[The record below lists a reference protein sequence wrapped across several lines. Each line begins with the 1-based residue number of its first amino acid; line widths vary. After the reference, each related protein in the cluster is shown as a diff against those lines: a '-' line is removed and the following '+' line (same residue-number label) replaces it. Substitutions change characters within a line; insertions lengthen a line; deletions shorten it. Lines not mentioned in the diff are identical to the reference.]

1 MVRADPRTL
10 PGMRFKIQ
18 RKLGFGLLAVSL
30 VALGALIAASS
41 ASAAGRPNIVLIQAD
56 DQTASE
62 FTPDVMPKTTK
73 LLADHGTSFSDYIVT
88 TALCCPSRASLITGQ
103 YAHNH
108 GVLNNGRGGGYGA
121 LIDKGNVLPVWL
133 QQAGYNTI
141 HVGKFLNA
149 YGRAVANPAEVAPG
163 WTDWQTLLS
172 GDGRYYGYSLSN
184 NGTPIKKGMA
194 NRDYVTRVV
203 TRKAVGAVR
212 QYAPDTRPFYLQ
224 VDQRA
229 PHVAHGNRPGRCGK
243 GTAVPEPDPHD
254 IHMFR
259 DVPLPRPRAFNEA
272 NMADKPAF
280 LRAAP
285 PLTFD
290 EQKKIKKHWGCAL
303 ASLVG
308 VDRSV
313 ARVFNAVKKAGEIRK
328 TVFIYISDNG
338 QFFGE
343 HRLFR
348 GKVLPYEEALHEPLV
363 IRMPKRYRDGARRT
377 PLSGEPVA
385 NIDLAPTIL
394 DLAQGEPCPPNG
406 QCRVMDGRS
415 LMPLLSDQGG
425 WPAKRGLLTEYRV
438 STPRSYAT
446 CDFAGIRTGNAIYVE
461 HYSVVNLATHHCDQT
476 LQVERY
482 NLKDD
487 PQELQNLCHGGA
499 PTSCPPSKR
508 QVDLARRLQ
517 TLRICAGIASRDHR
531 VDARP
536 YCE

>member
-1 MVRADPRTL
+1 
-10 PGMRFKIQ
+10 MRFKIQ
-18 RKLGFGLLAVSL
+18 RKLGLRLLAVSL
-30 VALGALIAASS
+30 VAVGALTAAQA
-41 ASAAGRPNIVLIQAD
+41 ASAAGKPNIVVIQSD
-56 DQTASE
+56 DQTASQ
-62 FTPDVMPKTTK
+62 FTPEVMPKTTE

-141 HVGKFLNA
+141 HVGKFMNA
-149 YGRAVANPAEVAPG
+149 YGKAVADPAEVAPG
-163 WTDWQTLLS
+163 WGDWQTLFS

-184 NGTPIKKGMA
+184 NGEVVQKGLA
-194 NRDYVTRVV
+194 NRDYVTRVI

-212 QYAPDTRPFYLQ
+212 RYAPDTKPFYLQ
-224 VDQRA
+224 VDHRA
-229 PHVAHGNRPGRCGK
+229 PHVARGNRPGRCGG
-243 GTAVPEPDPHD
+243 GTRAPEPDPAD
-254 IHMFR
+254 LHMFR
-259 DVPLPRPRAFNEA
+259 DAPLPRSRAFNEA
-272 NMADKPAF
+272 NMTDKPAF
-280 LRAAP
+280 LRSAP
-285 PLTFD
+285 PLGYRD
-290 EQKKIKKHWGCAL
+290 QKHLKKHWSCAL

-343 HRLFR
+343 HRIFN

-363 IRMPKRYRDGARRT
+363 IRMPKRYRSGAPRDD
-377 PLSGEPVA
+377 LSGEPAA

-394 DLAQGEPCPPNG
+394 DLAHGAPCPPGG

-415 LMPLLSDQGG
+415 LMPLLSRSGS

-446 CDFAGIRTGNAIYVE
+446 CDFAGIRTGNSIYVE
-461 HYSVVNLATHHCDQT
+461 HYSVVNLTTHNCDRT

-487 PQELQNLCHGGA
+487 PKELQNVCRGGLR
-499 PTSCPPSKR
+499 TSCPPSHR
-508 QVDLARRLQ
+508 QADLERRLQ
-517 TLRICAGIASRDHR
+517 LLRVCAGIKGRDQR
-531 VDARP
+531 VAGRP